1 MRILVRLAMLQ
12 LFLSAN
18 IKSMAQD
25 NHFVMWNA
33 DGTSELVNVPYEKDQ
48 TGDIIT
54 NVINVGDAAAVD
66 LSTIAGIMKTTTLGE
81 WIVRTLTYT
90 FKASTNPNC
99 LYFVDADTEISTEMA
114 NSLQGL
120 NVVKGTIAE
129 GIELKDGF
137 PFYTPRDFTA
147 NNICYKRLFGK
158 GNQRGVGGGWQ
169 TVVLPFEVE
178 TVSVD
183 SKELNWFANSNDDAD
198 FWVFKYVCDDGDH
211 AVFDYN
217 SESKLAAAT
226 PYIVAVPDDSWAGN
240 DCSLEGKTLAFNAEN
255 AVVSKEVP
263 TVVSSDNLRFVGT
276 YAGGR
281 NLSNAYVLNGEG
293 TYFTPNSSINPFN
306 AYVQKKDGTA
316 ASARINISFADDA
329 VASVDGISTSFDC
342 NPVHTVFDLSG
353 RMLSTQVGKVPS
365 TLPKG
370 IYIVNGKKVVVR

>member
-1 MRILVRLAMLQ
+1 MY
-12 LFLSAN
+12 
-18 IKSMAQD
+18 
-25 NHFVMWNA
+25 
-33 DGTSELVNVPYEKDQ
+33 LVNKTESKGFTVYKATPAITIDAPDAVDANANATIVVRINQ
-48 TGDIIT
+48 TATGNITLTVNGTRYNATIENGVAVFVIDKLLSGKYDVTAEYDGDRNYT
-54 NVINVGDAAAVD
+54 AAAVTLTEGLTVD
-66 LSTIAGIMKTTTLGE
+66 KVSCYQINVTANDTKVGWNSTIT
-81 WIVRTLTYT
+81 VRVPADAVGNVSIY
-90 FKASTNPNC
+90 
-99 LYFVDADTEISTEMA
+99 VDGVLVENVTV
-114 NSLQGL
+114 LQGIAQL
-120 NVVKGTIAE
+120 NVTMPYGNHTVNVTFTDDKY
-129 GIELKDGF
+129 GF
-137 PFYTPRDFTA
+137 RYA
-147 NNICYKRLFGK
+147 I
-158 GNQRGVGGGWQ
+158 
-169 TVVLPFEVE
+169 
-178 TVSVD
+178 
-183 SKELNWFANSNDDAD
+183 AD
-198 FWVFKYVCDDGDH
+198 FWVFKYVGDDGDH
-211 AVFDYN
+211 AVFAYN

-342 NPVHTVFDLSG
+342 NSVHTVFDLSG